1 MIKVTRSSVT
11 DGEVELIV
19 SAARFFLDRL
29 LTPSQQKKLTMEVEV
44 TDKPGRTPIA
54 IKWLVGS
61 SGFFGWKPPHQF
73 FMTVSVAAGVRDG
86 LEVAANEIVHV
97 AQTVSSRLKIY
108 TKNREVN
115 GKREDAYAA
124 SWVNGKF
131 AFVDMTPRDNRAWE
145 TEAQQLK
152 IQLVDEFLAWSAGKI
167 KKLPTQKPKKNGYG
181 LYAVRPQIITTP
193 VSVAPR
199 PEPAVDEI
207 HELNDIVDSPAG
219 KPNFLADAVGVD
231 ELEDNQP
238 ALDAVFS
245 VSKYEPLG
253 TASPKKT
260 TPSEMTKLSLGQ
272 HSHSQQAQDQHL
284 RVNHLKINTDDFRI
298 AVNVPRLNM
307 DRVLDSGVLHRKLND
322 LLDRGLIPHNVA
334 RTAFW
339 QAQRNRIDR

>member
-1 MIKVTRSSVT
+1 MIKVTRSSVS

-29 LTPSQQKKLTMEVEV
+29 LTTSQQKKLTMDIDV
-44 TDKPGRTPIA
+44 TDRPGRTPIA

-97 AQTVSSRLKIY
+97 AQTVSSRLKICM
-108 TKNREVN
+108 KNREVN

-131 AFVDMTPRDNRAWE
+131 AFVDMTARDNRAWE

-152 IQLVDEFLAWSAGKI
+152 TQLVDEFLAWSAGRI
-167 KKLPTQKPKKNGYG
+167 KKLPTQRPKKNNYG
-181 LYAVRPQIITTP
+181 LYAVRPQIISTP
-193 VSVAPR
+193 VSVPTR
-199 PEPAVDEI
+199 PARAVGEI
-207 HELNDIVDSPAG
+207 HELNDIVETPAE
-219 KPNFLADAVGVD
+219 KPNFLVDVTGVD

-238 ALDAVFS
+238 APDARSS
-245 VSKYEPLG
+245 VSKYEPLNNS
-253 TASPKKT
+253 SPKKT
-260 TPSEMTKLSLGQ
+260 TPPEMIKLSSGQ
-272 HSHSQQAQDQHL
+272 HSHVQQVQDQH
-284 RVNHLKINTDDFRI
+284 VPMNYLKIDTDDFRI

-307 DRVLDSGVLHRKLND
+307 DRVLDSAVLHRKLNE
-322 LLDRGLIPHNVA
+322 LLDRGLIPHNAA

-339 QAQRNRIDR
+339 QAQRNRIDT

>member
-1 MIKVTRSSVT
+1 MIKVTRSGVT

-29 LTPSQQKKLTMEVEV
+29 LTTSQQKKLTMDIDV

-97 AQTVSSRLKIY
+97 AQTLSSRLKIY
-108 TKNREVN
+108 IKNREVN
-115 GKREDAYAA
+115 GKREEAYAA

-145 TEAQQLK
+145 IEAQQLK
-152 IQLVDEFLAWSAGKI
+152 TQLVDEFLAWSAGRI
-167 KKLPTQKPKKNGYG
+167 KKLPTKKPKKNGYG
-181 LYAVRPQIITTP
+181 LYAVRPQITATS
-193 VSVAPR
+193 VSVPPR
-199 PEPAVDEI
+199 PAPAVGEI
-207 HELNDIVDSPAG
+207 HELNDIVDSSVD
-219 KPNFLADAVGVD
+219 KPNFLADTTGVD
-231 ELEDNQP
+231 EVEDNQP
-238 ALDAVFS
+238 APEALSS
-245 VSKYEPLG
+245 VSKFEPLD
-253 TASPKKT
+253 TASPNKT
-260 TPSEMTKLSLGQ
+260 TPPEMIKLSSGQHSLGQ
-272 HSHSQQAQDQHL
+272 QVQDQHVQ
-284 RVNHLKINTDDFRI
+284 VNHLKIDTDDFRI

-307 DRVLDSGVLHRKLND
+307 DRVLDGAVLHRKLND

-339 QAQRNRIDR
+339 QAQRSRIDR

>member
-29 LTPSQQKKLTMEVEV
+29 LTTSQQKKLTMDIDV
-44 TDKPGRTPIA
+44 TDRPGRTPIA

-97 AQTVSSRLKIY
+97 AQTVSSRLKIC
-108 TKNREVN
+108 TKNREMN

-131 AFVDMTPRDNRAWE
+131 AFVDMTARDNRAWE

-152 IQLVDEFLAWSAGKI
+152 TQLVDEFLAWSAGRI
-167 KKLPTQKPKKNGYG
+167 KKLPTQRPKKNNYG
-181 LYAVRPQIITTP
+181 LYAVRPQIISTP
-193 VSVAPR
+193 VSVPTR
-199 PEPAVDEI
+199 PARAVGEI
-207 HELNDIVDSPAG
+207 HELNDIVETPAE
-219 KPNFLADAVGVD
+219 KPNFLVDVTGVD

-238 ALDAVFS
+238 APDARSS
-245 VSKYEPLG
+245 VSKYEPLNNS
-253 TASPKKT
+253 SPKKT
-260 TPSEMTKLSLGQ
+260 NPPEMIKLSSGQ
-272 HSHSQQAQDQHL
+272 HSHGQQVQDQHIPL
-284 RVNHLKINTDDFRI
+284 NYLKIDTDDFRI

-307 DRVLDSGVLHRKLND
+307 DRVLDSAVLHRKLNE
-322 LLDRGLIPHNVA
+322 LLDRGLIPHNAA

>member
-29 LTPSQQKKLTMEVEV
+29 LTTSQQKKLTLDIEI
-44 TDKPGRTPIA
+44 TDRPGRTPIA

-86 LEVAANEIVHV
+86 LEVAANEFVHV

-108 TKNREVN
+108 AKNREVN

-152 IQLVDEFLAWSAGKI
+152 TQLVDDFLAWSAGRI
-167 KKLPTQKPKKNGYG
+167 KKLPTRKPKKNGYG
-181 LYAVRPQIITTP
+181 LYAVRPQILAAP
-193 VSVAPR
+193 VSVPPR
-199 PEPAVDEI
+199 PS
-207 HELNDIVDSPAG
+207 L
-219 KPNFLADAVGVD
+219 AVGETHD
-231 ELEDNQP
+231 
-238 ALDAVFS
+238 
-245 VSKYEPLG
+245 
-253 TASPKKT
+253 
-260 TPSEMTKLSLGQ
+260 
-272 HSHSQQAQDQHL
+272 
-284 RVNHLKINTDDFRI
+284 
-298 AVNVPRLNM
+298 
-307 DRVLDSGVLHRKLND
+307 
-322 LLDRGLIPHNVA
+322 
-334 RTAFW
+334 
-339 QAQRNRIDR
+339 